1 MTYLSHFSFL
11 HTLSQACNLPLQ
23 EADQLCSVPQLH
35 LRPLL
40 NYLPLPG
47 DIHEHVADFDAQ
59 PAELG
64 EEYLVAGEGQAGEG
78 LLQAGDR

>member
-1 MTYLSHFSFL
+1 
-11 HTLSQACNLPLQ
+11 
-23 EADQLCSVPQLH
+23 